1 MIKAFK
7 FLDEIIE
14 KVTTF
19 LLTMSILLMLGFS
32 LATIGLRFFDLNFP
46 WFESLVRHL
55 VLLSAFLGGIIATG
69 RGTHI
74 GIDVI
79 GHYLEAK
86 KLYGPKIF
94 LVRLI
99 QLASIATV
107 CWLTKASWDFVI
119 VEMEFG
125 TPEFLGLTSGQL
137 VAIIPIGFALI
148 ALRFFL
154 KFLISFSGEEAKT

>member
-1 MIKAFK
+1 MIEAFK

-32 LATIGLRFFDLNFP
+32 LATIGLRFFDINFP

-55 VLLSAFLGGIIATG
+55 VLLSAFLGGVIATG

-86 KLYGPKIF
+86 KLYGLRIF
-94 LVRLI
+94 LLRLI

-107 CWLTKASWDFVI
+107 CWLTKASLDFVK

-125 TPEFLGLTSGQL
+125 TQEFLGLTSGQL